1 MAANGDSSTPV
12 EKTNRLST
20 QSTTTEASAPAE
32 LSVVV
37 DELLNALSNKFAGV
51 SSEIFAKSMLCCV
64 MFLGAERDKADGG
77 GLVDEMSRRLDNLE
91 QTLQTNAEERD
102 GKSSPTKM

>member
-12 EKTNRLST
+12 EKPI
-20 QSTTTEASAPAE
+20 TTTEASAPAE

-51 SSEIFAKSMLCCV
+51 SSEIFAKM
-64 MFLGAERDKADGG
+64 
-77 GLVDEMSRRLDNLE
+77 DEMSRRLDNLE

>member
-1 MAANGDSSTPV
+1 M
-12 EKTNRLST
+12 
-20 QSTTTEASAPAE
+20 
-32 LSVVV
+32 V

-51 SSEIFAKSMLCCV
+51 SSEIFAKSMLYYLVLSCSMGV
-64 MFLGAERDKADGG
+64 ERDMIWLTLGE
-77 GLVDEMSRRLDNLE
+77 LVDEMSRRLDNLE

>member
-1 MAANGDSSTPV
+1 MAANGTSSTPV

-32 LSVVV
+32 LSTVV
-37 DELLNALSNKFAGV
+37 DELLNALSNKFAGGV
-51 SSEIFAKSMLCCV
+51 EGDMVWLT
-64 MFLGAERDKADGG
+64 LG